1 VRLRVWIGRGS
12 TISLAAAIE
21 FVSRFARTAILSR
34 ILTPSEFG
42 ATVAMTVVIGT
53 AGLISDVA
61 IDKFV
66 MVRSDEN
73 RALAAVHMLS
83 LIRGALIALALIAG
97 ASNISQ
103 FFGVPQFSISFAL
116 IAIVPFVRSFGHLD
130 IVQVQRTHNYFPS
143 MLAQLLAQ
151 VAALVATLPAAY
163 VLRDHR
169 AILVILVIE
178 SLVFCIA
185 SHLLAR
191 KPYGLK
197 SDRAVFFAALSFGI
211 PLLANGVGLA
221 LFSQL
226 DRILI
231 GHWFDVSTLATYA
244 VILNMTIVPI
254 ALIHRVLGT
263 LGLSYVSSR
272 MKGTSVLGNDYLAL
286 VFVWGSVAA
295 LYALFVAV
303 TLDWLIPLV
312 FGSHFSVSP
321 FVHVLIIL
329 FSFSQVAKGAPVTLL
344 IATGRTATL
353 SLFTL
358 ISGVGLIF
366 AFFLIHWWPRF
377 EVVLVC
383 IVFGD
388 FLSYGLLF
396 FTKTVW
402 LGSRRSA
409 VLIDAASSLGSL
421 AAIVLAF
428 WFSPELTF
436 GARGIVLSVGLL
448 AILVQMAFGI
458 PRHRVAFK
466 FRSMQLFKSRGA
478 I

>member
-34 ILTPSEFG
+34 LLTPSEFG
-42 ATVAMTVVIGT
+42 TTVAMTVVIGT

-66 MVRSDEN
+66 MVRSDEQ

-83 LIRGALIALALIAG
+83 IIRGALIALALIVS
-97 ASNISQ
+97 ASKVSQ
-103 FFGVPQFSISFAL
+103 FFGVPQFSVSFAL
-116 IAIVPFVRSFGHLD
+116 IAIVPFVRSFWHLD
-130 IVQVQRTHNYFPS
+130 VVQVQRSHNYFPL
-143 MLAQLLAQ
+143 MLTQLLAQ
-151 VAALVATLPAAY
+151 VAALIATLPAVY
-163 VLRDHR
+163 ILPDHR
-169 AILVILVIE
+169 AILVVLVIE
-178 SLVFCIA
+178 SLVFCVA

-191 KPYGLK
+191 KPYRLQ
-197 SDRAVFFAALSFGI
+197 SDRAEFSAALSFGI
-211 PLLANGVGLA
+211 PLLANGIGLA

-272 MKGTSVLGNDYLAL
+272 MQGSSVLDDDYLAL

-295 LYALFVAV
+295 SYALFVAV

-321 FVHVLIIL
+321 LVHILIVM

-366 AFFLIHWWPRF
+366 AVILVHWWPRF
-377 EVVLVC
+377 EVVLLC
-383 IVFGD
+383 IVIGD

-396 FTKTVW
+396 FTKAVW
-402 LGSRRSA
+402 SGSRRSA
-409 VLIDAASSLGSL
+409 VLIDTASSLGSL
-421 AAIVLAF
+421 TIIVLLF
-428 WFSPELTF
+428 WFKPELTF
-436 GARGIVLSVGLL
+436 AARGIILSAGLL
-448 AILVQMAFGI
+448 AIVVQIASGV
-458 PRHRVAFK
+458 PRHRA
-466 FRSMQLFKSRGA
+466 LA
-478 I
+478 NLYPW

>member
-1 VRLRVWIGRGS
+1 LGLKVWITRGS
-12 TISLAAAIE
+12 VISIGATIEI
-21 FVSRFARTAILSR
+21 VSRFGRTAILSR
-34 ILTPSEFG
+34 LLVPSEFG
-42 ATVAMTVVIGT
+42 TAVAITVVIGT
-53 AGLISDVA
+53 AGLITDVA

-66 MVRSDEN
+66 MVRSDED

-83 LIRGALIALALIAG
+83 LIRGALIALALIVS

-116 IAIVPFVRSFGHLD
+116 IAIVPFVRSFGHLG

-143 MLAQLLAQ
+143 MLTQLLAQ

-178 SLVFCIA
+178 SLVYCVA

-191 KPYGLK
+191 KPYRLQ

-211 PLLANGVGLA
+211 PLLANGIGLA

-272 MKGTSVLGNDYLAL
+272 MKGPSVLDDDYLAL

-295 LYALFVAV
+295 FYALFVAV
-303 TLDWLIPLV
+303 TLDGFIPLI

-321 FVHVLIIL
+321 FVHNLIIV

-358 ISGVGLIF
+358 VSGVGLIF
-366 AFFLIHWWPRF
+366 AFILIHWWPKF
-377 EVVLVC
+377 EVVLLC
-383 IVFGD
+383 IVIGD

-396 FTKTVW
+396 FTKAVW

-409 VLIDAASSLGSL
+409 VSIDAASSVGSL
-421 AAIVLAF
+421 TVIVLSL

-436 GARGIVLSVGLL
+436 GARGIVVSVGLL
-448 AILVQMAFGI
+448 AIIFQMAFGI
-458 PRHRVAFK
+458 PRHRALAHIL
-466 FRSMQLFKSRGA
+466 RP
-478 I
+478 